1 MEIKRI
7 AVLGSGIMGHGIA
20 QVSATAG
27 YEVFMRDVEEPFLEK
42 AVANVEKSL
51 NRMVKAGKISQKEL
65 PLILS
70 RVRTTTDLQK
80 AVEEADL
87 VVEAITENLDMKKA
101 VFKDLGRFC
110 RAEAILSSNT
120 SNFSITALAAVTGRP
135 DKVVGLHYFNP
146 PAMMKL
152 IEVVRGL
159 DTSDETL
166 ETVLEFARKSGKE
179 TVVCKDSQ
187 GFITSRM
194 INLWLVEAERILEEG
209 IATREDIDKACRLAF
224 NHPMGP
230 FELADFSGLD
240 TKLYVADALDQSFGD
255 RFRSTQTLRNM
266 VAAGHLGR
274 KTGKGWF
281 NYDR

>member
-1 MEIKRI
+1 MEIKNV

-27 YEVFMRDVEEPFLEK
+27 YEVSMRDVEEAFLEK
-42 AVANVEKSL
+42 AVANMEKSL
-51 NRMVKAGKISQKEL
+51 NRMVKAGKISQKEV
-65 PLILS
+65 PLILG

-87 VVEAITENLDMKKA
+87 VVEAITENLDLKKA

-166 ETVLEFARKSGKE
+166 ETALEFARRSGKE

-240 TKLYVADALDQSFGD
+240 TKLYVTDALNQSFGD

-281 NYDR
+281 NYK

>member
-1 MEIKRI
+1 MEIKKI

-20 QVSATAG
+20 QVSAVAG
-27 YEVFMRDVEEPFLEK
+27 FEVSLRDVEDQFLQK
-42 AVANVEKSL
+42 ALSNMEKSL
-51 NRMVKAGKISQKEL
+51 GRLVKAGKLAQEEV
-65 PLILS
+65 PNILG
-70 RVRTTTDLQK
+70 RIRTTADLQQ

-87 VVEAITENLDMKKA
+87 VVEAIPENLDLKKTT
-101 VFKDLGRFC
+101 FKDLDRFC
-110 RAEAILSSNT
+110 RPQAILSSNT
-120 SNFSITALAAVTGRP
+120 SNFSITVLASVTQRP

-159 DTSDETL
+159 ETSDETL
-166 ETVLEFARKSGKE
+166 ATVLDFAQKSGKE

-187 GFITSRM
+187 GFITSRI
-194 INLWLVEAERILEEG
+194 INLWLTEAERILEEG

-240 TKLYVADALDQSFGD
+240 TKLYVADALNQSFGD
-255 RFRSTQTLRNM
+255 RFRSSQTLRNM
-266 VAAGHLGR
+266 VAARHLGR
-274 KTGKGWF
+274 KTGKGWY
-281 NYDR
+281 NYNK